1 MALPLT
7 RQYIIRLDFH
17 TLDWLYGDVTAW
29 YADDTEELQPNMNF
43 GGEGEEDEDG
53 DEDEDESE

>member
-29 YADDTEELQPNMNF
+29 YAETEEELPQINF
-43 GGEGEEDEDG
+43 GGEGES
-53 DEDEDESE
+53 DEDEDEEY